1 MRFTI
6 LNVAFLC
13 QVSSFSPKTFTR
25 HGSSLS
31 MAVDEL
37 TLSTCSKRV
46 HQMLFLRRCSGN
58 RVSK

>member
-31 MAVDEL
+31 MAVDEPVL
-37 TLSTCSKRV
+37 NKYSR
-46 HQMLFLRRCSGN
+46 
-58 RVSK
+58 